1 MKKKISIMITVS
13 FFVSVMTTGVCWA
26 TLIGNHSRTLN
37 FMTTSFS
44 FTPFYSLNSVP
55 DAPDPSAVF
64 PFGTIMIDLS
74 GGGTPVLTY
83 NADPATT
90 DFSTAV
96 AYLTNGSDNLLG
108 ETFLTSAYVFSQGFF
123 ESSVLTGTGFLNPDF
138 QGSTIAAMTL
148 TIDTLS
154 ADNFTYHIDYF
165 DNIPGPT
172 PTPEPATLLLF
183 GIGLIGLAGYRRKQR
198 INTKTT
204 LILTGSTEQE

>member
-1 MKKKISIMITVS
+1 MKKKIFMAVTGSLFI
-13 FFVSVMTTGVCWA
+13 FVMTTGVCRA

-37 FMTTSFS
+37 FVTTSFS
-44 FTPFYSLNSVP
+44 FTPFYSLDSVP

-74 GGGTPVLTY
+74 GGGAPVLTY
-83 NADPATT
+83 DANPATT

-96 AYLTNGSDNLLG
+96 AYLINGSDNLLG
-108 ETFLTSAYVFSQGFF
+108 ETFSNSADVLSQGFS
-123 ESSVLTGTGFLNPDF
+123 ESSVLTGTGFTNPDF

-154 ADNFTYHIDYF
+154 ADNFTYHVDYF
-165 DNIPGPT
+165 DNIPGPI

-183 GIGLIGLAGYRRKQR
+183 GTGLVGLAGYRKKQR
-198 INTKTT
+198 INMKTT
-204 LILTGSTEQE
+204 PVLTGSAEQE